1 MNAHAEIEEVWPRDG
16 RLRLVGRVHGRDPA
30 GAEQWKLLLVLR
42 DRESEQL
49 RYDATR
55 DGGGFDVALPVDD
68 LALDGL
74 ARATWDLHL
83 VCGTGEDEERLRV
96 GRHLDDIQDKKRI
109 YVFPAQSVTSDEDG
123 TVVRPFY
130 TVHDNLSVECVP
142 GDVELRPHEL
152 LDELPGRAGR

>member
-1 MNAHAEIEEVWPRDG
+1 MSSHAEVERVWPRDG
-16 RLRLVGRVHGRDPA
+16 HIRITGRLHDHTAA
-30 GAEQWKLLLVLR
+30 GTGTWKLLLVLR
-42 DRESEQL
+42 GHRAHRL
-49 RYDATR
+49 RYDAAT
-55 DGGGFDVALPVDD
+55 DGDAFDVSVPVDD

-83 VCGTGEDEERLRV
+83 TRTAGKDEELLRI
-96 GRHLDDIQDKKRI
+96 GRHLDDIRGKKKI

-142 GDVELRPHEL
+142 GDVELLP
-152 LDELPGRAGR
+152 DELPFEREWAGR